1 MERSREARRS
11 NAAAANGLAR
21 RRQRSTSLRESQVV
35 EEDSQM
41 VLQDTVRLR
50 DRAKKRD
57 RDRERERERDR
68 EFSNHHKRR
77 RGDSLAVGEEER
89 TEESVAADE
98 EDFVIEERRVAHA
111 ISHNTTSLSSSSLSN
126 QNSRKVL
133 PPTRL
138 PVKQAPALKAADE
151 LIGALVP
158 RKARSASV
166 KRSHES
172 WLSGN
177 GGFWED
183 QKASSTSPGSRSAEA
198 NSPSSSNVSI
208 RKKMKPNGPKTR
220 LPKVV
225 KCSSLSVQ
233 QDDIEIEI
241 AEVLFGLM
249 KQSQNTNKE
258 DHSNIIKLESKD
270 AMGISQNTKS
280 SVSVLPQNT
289 IPAADLLLDAQK
301 KKRKVEADNSSNP
314 FRNAS
319 GSSSIKIK
327 IDSKMETFA
336 PTSEQTATHEV
347 DALKVA
353 SMAVER
359 QVEVTKQGD
368 SKLSIQG
375 SGSPDGPGTEKKSI
389 SANEESATCLKMDV
403 DFPDSTVTK
412 ATSIILEND
421 NRKEEKF
428 KIDLMAPPPMV
439 SSPEREGFNDFAPD
453 PSLDANDV
461 KMKSLVKD
469 EEKTDRFLKKGLV
482 VKEVEEE
489 KIQPIG
495 EKSQLKIDLEK
506 PNQDNGRDSSIS
518 LQQTIQKQQQL
529 HSKSTIAKVE
539 KTGAESSSIPL
550 KISVAGFP
558 NGLQPLGYMPP
569 FQTMTPMNGSNRSA
583 TAQQHSPFMLSQAQ
597 PKRCATHCYI
607 ARNIYLNQQ
616 LEKLN
621 PFWSAGGSDSLRGA
635 KLNNP
640 NAMPSTENII
650 HGNPLQGS
658 FPLLNLH
665 SGRDK
670 GQAVASFPHPAQ
682 KDKSSE
688 GVNFMDPAQNKQLV
702 LQQAPQL
709 PPAAN
714 LLHAPAFIF
723 PGSQQQAAVTAA
735 ANQPGPSKS
744 AVTSTKSASVSGNS
758 TAAPPATT
766 AALPP
771 AAAASAVSYNF
782 PNLAGNET
790 PYLTILQTNGY
801 PFPVPTPIGTAPA
814 IRGGTHAQALPF
826 FNGSFHSSQIFHPS
840 QLHHQQQPHSQSIM
854 QAAHQN
860 TSTSSA
866 SSSSHKQLH
875 NHQPRGVSV
884 SANNFVSSMS
894 MQSPQMQK
902 QHVSSSI
909 QNHKLEAEMS
919 GENTPSVADSRLSH
933 NQTSVYGQNFS
944 VPLQPLNF
952 QLMPSSAVGGSTG
965 GTHNE
970 KQQKSQQK
978 SLKGGVELI
987 PQAFAMSFA
996 SFSGSNSPSNLNF
1009 SALQHNPA
1017 IFQSLPDMARY
1028 QVVPAAQAAPQNHQI
1043 TEVKTGG
1050 SSKHDEG
1057 KKPGL
1062 GKSSATNVQT
1072 LVFDNS
1078 ARTLNF
1084 IASPITGNWPSRSIT
1099 STAITTNVPVAANSQ
1114 NFQQQQLLQ
1123 LQKQQMMQ
1131 QQQQSTAAARSK
1143 AQTTNCLPSS
1153 SIGAKLSNKAPTFS
1167 QTLVQSN
1174 SSSQSPQWKNSA
1186 RNPTNQVPPNSL
1198 TSSGTPNI
1206 KNVSQQQIR
1215 SSQGHTQISFERHS
1229 KSGLAHQGQQIPTS
1243 NQSPTG
1249 SKGGSSI
1256 PTLQSQ
1262 QAENSSAS
1270 TGQKSSPVCGRNVP
1284 SILSTCP
1291 SHLSELKY

>member
-1 MERSREARRS
+1 MLMERSREARRS
-11 NAAAANGLAR
+11 NMAASNGLAR
-21 RRQRSTSLRESQVV
+21 RRQRSTSLRESHAV

-77 RGDSLAVGEEER
+77 RGDSLTVGEEER
-89 TEESVAADE
+89 SEESVPADE

-111 ISHNTTSLSSSSLSN
+111 ISHNNTSLSSSSLSN
-126 QNSRKVL
+126 QNSRKSL

-183 QKASSTSPGSRSAEA
+183 QKASSTSPASRSTEA

-208 RKKMKPNGPKTR
+208 RKKMKLSRRKTR
-220 LPKVV
+220 LPKVA
-225 KCSSLSVQ
+225 KCFSPPLQ

-249 KQSQNTNKE
+249 KQSQDSNKE
-258 DHSNIIKLESKD
+258 DDSNTTKLESID
-270 AMGISQNTKS
+270 DMAISQNTKS
-280 SVSVLPQNT
+280 SVSVLPQSN
-289 IPAADLLLDAQK
+289 IPAPDLLLGGAAQK
-301 KKRKVEADNSSNP
+301 KKNVEVDNSSNP
-314 FRNAS
+314 FCNAS
-319 GSSSIKIK
+319 GSSSTKV
-327 IDSKMETFA
+327 DSKMETSA
-336 PTSEQTATHEV
+336 PKSEQTATHEV
-347 DALKVA
+347 DAFKVA
-353 SMAVER
+353 SMAVEP
-359 QVEVTKQGD
+359 QEEVTEQGD

-375 SGSPDGPGTEKKSI
+375 PGSPDGPVTEKKSI
-389 SANEESATCLKMDV
+389 SSKEESATCLKMDV

-412 ATSIILEND
+412 GASIILEND
-421 NRKEEKF
+421 GRKEEKF

-453 PSLDANDV
+453 PSFEANDV

-469 EEKTDRFLKKGLV
+469 EEKTDRFLKEELV
-482 VKEVEEE
+482 VKEVEEK
-489 KIQPIG
+489 KIHAIG
-495 EKSQLKIDLEK
+495 DKRQLKIDLEK
-506 PNQDNGRDSSIS
+506 PNQDNGRDSSITS
-518 LQQTIQKQQQL
+518 QQASQKQHQPQ
-529 HSKSTIAKVE
+529 SKSTIAKVE

-550 KISVAGFP
+550 KVSVPGWP
-558 NGLQPLGYMPP
+558 NGLQPLGYLPP
-569 FQTMTPMNGSNRSA
+569 FQTMTPIDSSTISA
-583 TAQQHSPFMLSQAQ
+583 TAQQHSSFMLSQPQ
-597 PKRCATHCYI
+597 SKRCATHCYI

-616 LEKLN
+616 LEKMN
-621 PFWSAGGSDSLRGA
+621 PFWSAGASSDSLCGA
-635 KLNNP
+635 KPNNP
-640 NAMPSTENII
+640 SAMPSTENII
-650 HGNPLQGS
+650 HGSPLQGS
-658 FPLLNLH
+658 CQLLNLH

-709 PPAAN
+709 PPAGN
-714 LLHAPAFIF
+714 LLHASALIF
-723 PGSQQQAAVTAA
+723 RVSQQQAAVTAA

-766 AALPP
+766 VALPP
-771 AAAASAVSYNF
+771 AVSASAVGYNF

-790 PYLTILQTNGY
+790 PYLTILQNNGY
-801 PFPVPTPIGTAPA
+801 QFPVPTPIGTAPV

-826 FNGSFHSSQIFHPS
+826 FNGSFYSPQIFHPS
-840 QLHHQQQPHSQSIM
+840 QLYHQQQPHSQSIM

-875 NHQPRGVSV
+875 NHQSRGMSV
-884 SANNFVSSMS
+884 IGNNFVSSMT
-894 MQSPQMQK
+894 MQSQQTQK
-902 QHVSSSI
+902 QHVSSSN

-919 GENTPSVADSRLSH
+919 GENTPSVANSRLSH
-933 NQTSVYGQNFS
+933 NQTSVYGQNFT

-965 GTHNE
+965 ATHNE
-970 KQQKSQQK
+970 KQQQSQQK
-978 SLKGGVELI
+978 SVKGGVELI
-987 PQAFAMSFA
+987 PQAFAMSFT
-996 SFSGSNSPSNLNF
+996 SSGTNSPSNLNF
-1009 SALQHNPA
+1009 SHNPA

-1028 QVVPAAQAAPQNHQI
+1028 QVVPAAQAAPQKNHQI

-1062 GKSSATNVQT
+1062 GKSSASNVQT

-1084 IASPITGNWPSRSIT
+1084 DSSPITGNWPSCSIT
-1099 STAITTNVPVAANSQ
+1099 STTITTNVPIAANLQ

-1123 LQKQQMMQ
+1123 LQQQQMLQ

-1143 AQTTNCLPSS
+1143 AQTTKCLPSS

-1186 RNPTNQVPPNSL
+1186 RNPTNQVPPTSL
-1198 TSSGTPNI
+1198 TSSGISNI
-1206 KNVSQQQIR
+1206 KNVSQQQVR
-1215 SSQGHTQISFERHS
+1215 SSQGHTQISFERHF
-1229 KSGLAHQGQQIPTS
+1229 KSGLAPQGQQITTS
-1243 NQSPTG
+1243 NLSPTR
-1249 SKGGSSI
+1249 SKAGSSI
-1256 PTLQSQ
+1256 LTLQSQ
-1262 QAENSSAS
+1262 PAENSSAS
-1270 TGQKSSPVCGRNVP
+1270 AGQKSSPVCGRNVP